1 MKKISTLY
9 KKDPN
14 CLSRVINEVDPENEW
29 VFGPDVKPTQKF
41 DGSACM
47 IKDCCLF
54 KRYDAKK
61 DRFWPIGAIPCQ
73 EKDKFTGHQ
82 PFWVPVYVAKPEDK
96 YFCEAFNNM
105 CDSFDGTYELCGEK
119 IQGNPEHIVGH
130 KLLKHGSVVLDIN
143 DYSFE
148 GLKAYLS
155 DPRNDVEGIVFHHKD
170 GRMCK
175 IRKSDFG
182 IKRISKDNHENQP
195 R

>member
-1 MKKISTLY
+1 MKKITTLY

-14 CLSRVINEVDPENEW
+14 CLSRVINEVDPDNAW
-29 VFGPDVKPTQKF
+29 VFGPDVTPTQKF

-47 IKDCCLF
+47 ILNCALY

-61 DRFWPIGAIPCQ
+61 GKPKPAGGIPCQ
-73 EKDKFTGHQ
+73 DPDLITGHQ
-82 PFWVPVYVAKPEDK
+82 PFWVPCWKDQPEDK
-96 YFCEAFNNM
+96 YFCEGFEAMIDHKKGIPKEFN
-105 CDSFDGTYELCGEK
+105 SFDGTYELCGPK
-119 IQGNPEHIVGH
+119 IQSNREHLETH

-148 GLKAYLS
+148 SLKSYLS
-155 DPRNDVEGIVFHHKD
+155 DPKNDIEGIVFHHKD

-182 IKRISKDNHENQP
+182 VKR
-195 R
+195 